1 MNFSQVTG
9 SHRQGRTGYPTT
21 NFEVLEFRVVMLPPL
36 QLALALPQKPPTAT
50 ATAMAT
56 GSDVALQLA
65 VDPYL

>member
-36 QLALALPQKPPTAT
+36 QLALALPLPLPWP
-50 ATAMAT
+50 
-56 GSDVALQLA
+56 LA
-65 VDPYL
+65 VMWHCSWQ